1 MKLTCSI
8 DEISRLGPEDVKE
21 ILDKD
26 KSAEYQLLDVR
37 QPYEYE
43 AGHIPGAK
51 WIPLGELEY
60 RHAELERDKKI
71 ITYCRSGHRSMAA
84 SISLCGLGFENVYN
98 LDGGILNWHYDV
110 IKGIPEERPELIT
123 GKEDVGDILML
134 ALKLEK
140 GAIDFYSK
148 AQEKVRDKKAVQMF
162 QKLAGWEEKHMERI
176 YLQYSQLMGEDKL
189 PPLERLKAELSSI
202 YMEGGIKINEEL
214 IKIGELKFIDDFE
227 ALEIAL
233 EKEYMSYDFY
243 KRVAG
248 LVGDSKARSMLHEL
262 AGEERNHINAL
273 LQQIEEPKGGGQ
285 QRSLKE

>member
-123 GKEDVGDILML
+123 GKEDVHNGRQRR
-134 ALKLEK
+134 
-140 GAIDFYSK
+140 
-148 AQEKVRDKKAVQMF
+148 QE
-162 QKLAGWEEKHMERI
+162 G
-176 YLQYSQLMGEDKL
+176 
-189 PPLERLKAELSSI
+189 
-202 YMEGGIKINEEL
+202 
-214 IKIGELKFIDDFE
+214 
-227 ALEIAL
+227 
-233 EKEYMSYDFY
+233 
-243 KRVAG
+243 
-248 LVGDSKARSMLHEL
+248 
-262 AGEERNHINAL
+262 
-273 LQQIEEPKGGGQ
+273 
-285 QRSLKE
+285 

>member
-8 DEISRLGPEDVKE
+8 DEIKRLRPEEVKE
-21 ILDKD
+21 IRDND
-26 KSAEYQLLDVR
+26 KSGEFQLLDVR

-51 WIPLGELEY
+51 WVPLGELEY

-84 SISLCGLGFENVYN
+84 NTLLCGLGFENVYN

-110 IKGIPEERPELIT
+110 IKGIAEERPELIT
-123 GKEDVGDILML
+123 GNEDVCDILML

-140 GAIDFYSK
+140 GALDFYSK
-148 AQEKVRDKKAVQMF
+148 AQEKVRDKKAVQTF
-162 QKLAGWEEKHMERI
+162 QKLAGWEEKHIEKI
-176 YLQYSQLMGEDKL
+176 YVLYSKLMGEPKL
-189 PPLERLKAELSSI
+189 PPLERLKAELSST
-202 YMEGGIKINEEL
+202 YMEGGMKINEEL
-214 IKIGELKFIDDFE
+214 IKIGERVGFVDDFE

-248 LVGDSKARSMLHEL
+248 LVGDSEARNMLHEL
-262 AGEERNHINAL
+262 AGEERKHINAL
-273 LQQIEEPKGGGQ
+273 LQQIEEPEGGRQ
-285 QRSLKE
+285 E